1 MTQDIHI
8 TGAGHTKFGR
18 LPDSLED
25 LIVESAREAMEEA
38 QTAPSQIDAV
48 FLGHFNSGLVKD
60 GFASSLI
67 PTSASRRPR
76 AARTPA
82 PRARPRSMPASTRS
96 WRARP
101 GPSWWWGP
109 RR

>member
-48 FLGHFNSGLVKD
+48 SVTPRCRPMTMATMSGW
-60 GFASSLI
+60 I
-67 PTSASRRPR
+67 E
-76 AARTPA
+76 
-82 PRARPRSMPASTRS
+82 
-96 WRARP
+96 
-101 GPSWWWGP
+101 
-109 RR
+109 